1 MAKNTNKNDV
11 MDYVV
16 PGIGLVDGNTH
27 EPVYPENS
35 ENPITSMSDAAI
47 VAANETL
54 DKELV
59 WAKNFR
65 YAPTVHTADILKNTI
80 ESTGFDKNDIVTIAL
95 LVLESATREQ
105 LINATTSLMQDKS
118 LALFTS
124 LSK

>member
-1 MAKNTNKNDV
+1 MTSMKKHTVTKLNDGTIELEFA
-11 MDYVV
+11 
-16 PGIGLVDGNTH
+16 PNQGL
-27 EPVYPENS
+27 ELEEKQPENA
-35 ENPITSMSDAAI
+35 ITSMSDAAI

-105 LINATTSLMQDKS
+105 LINATNSLMQDKS